1 MTARRPHVLGID
13 DAPFQ
18 RGVDFEVPVI
28 GVMMEGATLVEGV
41 AITRFPIDGAEVTA
55 FLSEWIQSLRWWP
68 SLQAV
73 VLGGITLAGL
83 AVVDLVALAQSLS
96 LPVLAVT
103 RHDTADSELADAL
116 RVAGFHDRLAIL
128 ERTPPAALL
137 ARGLYVAWAGAD
149 AFEARQLIQATLHK
163 SRLPE
168 PLRIAHLIGAAL
180 VRGQSKGR
188 V

>member
-1 MTARRPHVLGID
+1 MTRRPHVLGID
-13 DAPFQ
+13 DAPFE
-18 RGVDFEVPVI
+18 RGRDAEVPIV

-41 AITRFPIDGAEVTA
+41 AITRFPIDGEGATE
-55 FLSEWIQSLRWWP
+55 FLAGWIESLRWRP

-73 VLGGITLAGL
+73 VLGGITMAGL
-83 AVVDLVALAQSLS
+83 AVVDLVALSERLA

-116 RVAGFHDRLAIL
+116 RTAGLEDRLAIL
-128 ERTPPAALL
+128 ERTPPAEPMW
-137 ARGLYVAWAGAD
+137 RGLYVAWAGAD
-149 AFEARQLIQATLHK
+149 AFEARQLVQATLNK
-163 SRLPE
+163 ARLPE

-180 VRGQSKGR
+180 VRGQSRGR

>member
-18 RGVDFEVPVI
+18 RGEDVDVPVV

-41 AITRFPIDGAEVTA
+41 AITRFPIDGAEVTT
-55 FLSEWIQSLRWWP
+55 FLAEWIQTLRWRP

-83 AVVDLVALAQSLS
+83 AVVDLAGLAGQLG

-103 RHDTADSELADAL
+103 RHDTANSELADAL
-116 RVAGFHDRLAIL
+116 RVAGLHDRLAIL
-128 ERTPPAALL
+128 ERTPPAAPM

-149 AFEARQLIQATLHK
+149 AFEARQLIQSTLHK

-168 PLRIAHLIGAAL
+168 PLRLAHLIGAAL
-180 VRGQSKGR
+180 VRGQSRGR